1 MVTIAE
7 IFGVDTEEALRI
19 GEEVMKLT
27 EKYRDSESPN
37 SSMIEE
43 ILKEEDERIREIKLF
58 TIGVLIGG
66 WNR

>member
-27 EKYRDSESPN
+27 EKHRNSESPN
-37 SSMIEE
+37 SSMVEE
-43 ILKEEDERIREIKLF
+43 VLKEEDERIREIKLF

>member
-27 EKYRDSESPN
+27 EKHRNSEAPN

>member
-27 EKYRDSESPN
+27 EKYRNSESSN
-37 SSMIEE
+37 SSMVEE
-43 ILKEEDERIREIKLF
+43 VLKEEDERIREIKLF